1 MIGHSTRAFISITVF
16 AMVVA
21 GAQSTQ
27 AASQFD
33 GKWVGHGVTKTGGC
47 PSTFKLDGRI
57 VNGSANSPNGE
68 AAMRVTPSGAMTLTV
83 KLGLNHGAATGQL
96 LNDSGSG
103 TWRAQ
108 GPGGTCSGT
117 WTAERE

>member
-16 AMVVA
+16 AMVA

-57 VNGSANSPNGE
+57 VNGSANAPNG
-68 AAMRVTPSGAMTLTV
+68 AAALRVPPSGAVNLTV
-83 KLGLNHGAATGQL
+83 KLGPNHGVATGQL
-96 LNDSGSG
+96 SNDSGRG
-103 TWRAQ
+103 TWRVQ
-108 GPGGTCSGT
+108 GPSGTTCSGT